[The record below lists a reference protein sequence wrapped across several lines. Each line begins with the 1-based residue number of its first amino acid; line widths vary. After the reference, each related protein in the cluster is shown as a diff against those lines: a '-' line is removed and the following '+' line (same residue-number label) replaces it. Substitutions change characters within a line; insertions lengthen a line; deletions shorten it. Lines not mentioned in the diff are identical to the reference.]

1 MPSLGSG
8 PLTAV
13 PCAAGTGVSRYSY
26 SVDRYRLSSYMPPI
40 ADRLAD
46 TAAWPWRNSI
56 RYMVIWP
63 RVMRPTIVVMA
74 IQPYAAY
81 SRSEEHTSE
90 LQSLMRISYAVFCL
104 KKKNK
109 EIKKQ

>member
-8 PLTAV
+8 PFSAV
-13 PCAAGTGVSRYSY
+13 PRVAGTGVSRYSY

-56 RYMVIWP
+56 RYIVIWP

-74 IQPYAAY
+74 IQPPAAY
-81 SRSEEHTSE
+81 SVTVPIRPRPKPQPPRRLANGRAAGGEREG
-90 LQSLMRISYAVFCL
+90 
-104 KKKNK
+104 
-109 EIKKQ
+109 

>member
-40 ADRLAD
+40 ADTLAD

-56 RYMVIWP
+56 RYMVLWP
-63 RVMRPTIVVMA
+63 RVMRPTI
-74 IQPYAAY
+74 
-81 SRSEEHTSE
+81 RSEEHTSE
-90 LQSLMRISYAVFCL
+90 IQSQMRLTYAVFCL
-104 KKKNK
+104 KKKPINHSK
-109 EIKKQ
+109 CITHLHIK